1 MSDYTDR
8 IKTTNSDLAIYIYDL
23 SAMKYLYRKTHWVN
37 WSRSTKKTI
46 WNCIPGN
53 WYKSNRI

>member
-23 SAMKYLYRKTHWVN
+23 SAMKYLYRKTH
-37 WSRSTKKTI
+37 
-46 WNCIPGN
+46 
-53 WYKSNRI
+53 